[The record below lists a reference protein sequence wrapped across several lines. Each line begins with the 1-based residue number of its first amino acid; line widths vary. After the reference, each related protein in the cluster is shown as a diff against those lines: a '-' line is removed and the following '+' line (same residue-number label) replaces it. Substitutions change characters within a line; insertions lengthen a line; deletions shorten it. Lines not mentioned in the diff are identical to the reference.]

1 MKTRIIKTLGCLVA
15 TFILY
20 ELCKRTPPTS
30 SGYEQPKPTPTSYY
44 SSATAAYEAPAQ
56 PKKAKPLRRKESSMP
71 TRTEYDLWNRPNM
84 TMDGEEGINPWDA
97 EQTEYDLMYEDPD
110 LYDFIAD

>member
-1 MKTRIIKTLGCLVA
+1 MKNKIIKLLGGLFA
-15 TFILY
+15 ILILY
-20 ELCKRTPPTS
+20 GMCKKPSTASSNEDMPESPRTSYPPETEVYETPPQQEKT
-30 SGYEQPKPTPTSYY
+30 
-44 SSATAAYEAPAQ
+44 
-56 PKKAKPLRRKESSMP
+56 KPLHQKEGSKP

>member
-1 MKTRIIKTLGCLVA
+1 MKAKTIKLLGCLIA
-15 TFILY
+15 ILILY
-20 ELCKRTPPTS
+20 GVCK
-30 SGYEQPKPTPTSYY
+30 KP
-44 SSATAAYEAPAQ
+44 SSASFDEDMPESSRTFYPSETVACETPIHRE
-56 PKKAKPLRRKESSMP
+56 KAKPLQRKENPMP
-71 TRTEYDLWNRPNM
+71 PHAEYDLWNRPNM

>member
-1 MKTRIIKTLGCLVA
+1 
-15 TFILY
+15 
-20 ELCKRTPPTS
+20 
-30 SGYEQPKPTPTSYY
+30 
-44 SSATAAYEAPAQ
+44 
-56 PKKAKPLRRKESSMP
+56 
-71 TRTEYDLWNRPNM
+71 M

>member
-1 MKTRIIKTLGCLVA
+1 MKTRTIKLLGCLVA
-15 TFILY
+15 IFILY
-20 ELCKRTPPTS
+20 GLCRRTPPTS
-30 SGYEQPKPTPTSYY
+30 SDYEQPEPSPAFCPPETTVYETPS
-44 SSATAAYEAPAQ
+44 Q
-56 PKKAKPLRRKESSMP
+56 PEKAKPLHREEHSKP

-84 TMDGEEGINPWDA
+84 TMDGEEGINPWDV